1 MNCRRPS
8 RHRRGFLMFEVVL
21 ALGIFG
27 IAATAFAV
35 ALAQTAD
42 AAAFAQRR
50 MQIGR
55 ILESSL
61 TEAMSLPTLEEGS
74 TSVTLLEEIGGETVE
89 IDTLIEPLLE
99 MENQEGETLQ
109 QMFRIE
115 ISAHWY
121 ENGEW
126 MEETAETWRYG
137 RLYMP

>member
-1 MNCRRPS
+1 
-8 RHRRGFLMFEVVL
+8 MFEVVL

-99 MENQEGETLQ
+99 MQNEDGETLQ

-115 ISAHWY
+115 VSAHWY
-121 ENGEW
+121 EN
-126 MEETAETWRYG
+126 
-137 RLYMP
+137 

>member
-1 MNCRRPS
+1 
-8 RHRRGFLMFEVVL
+8 MFEVVL

-99 MENQEGETLQ
+99 MQNEDGETLQ

-115 ISAHWY
+115 VSAHWY

-137 RLYMP
+137 RLYLP